1 MEADERKD
9 SDGGTRREE
18 REESA
23 PRRFRERSHD
33 GGEERPPRD
42 RRRDR
47 SHDDE
52 GERHSRHQQEDSRRD
67 RGSSVD
73 RPWRESSEGHED
85 GDRRRKEHRRG
96 HRGGSRSRDPAF
108 DSLASTDRKKKR
120 VEEKEKQACTIFVG
134 DLDPS
139 STAEQ
144 LTGLFK
150 KFGNVL
156 TAKIKDDHCYGFV
169 TFDKRESAEAAIA
182 AGQRQDGI
190 DLLSNKQVRQKQRVH
205 GFYYLEGLRFGVY
218 GLGLSQGLRFRGL
231 G

>member
-1 MEADERKD
+1 MEADERKE
-9 SDGGTRREE
+9 SDGGTRRVEGEE
-18 REESA
+18 REDRGESA
-23 PRRFRERSHD
+23 PRRWI
-33 GGEERPPRD
+33 
-42 RRRDR
+42 DR

-52 GERHSRHQQEDSRRD
+52 GERPSKLEDSRRRRD
-67 RGSSVD
+67 RGSSLD
-73 RPWRESSEGHED
+73 RPWRETSECHED
-85 GDRRRKEHRRG
+85 GDRRRREHRRG
-96 HRGGSRSRDPAF
+96 HRGGSRSRDPSRDPAF
-108 DSLASTDRKKKR
+108 DSLTSTDRKKKR

-169 TFDKRESAEAAIA
+169 TFDKRECAESAIA

-190 DLLSNKQVRQKQRVH
+190 DLLNNKQVRQRQRVH
-205 GFYYLEGLRFGVY
+205 GFCFLQSSRFGLWFGVK
-218 GLGLSQGLRFRGL
+218 GRV
-231 G
+231 

>member
-23 PRRFRERSHD
+23 PRRVRERSHD

-42 RRRDR
+42 RRRER
-47 SHDDE
+47 SRDDD
-52 GERHSRHQQEDSRRD
+52 GERHPRQQQEDGRRRD
-67 RGSSVD
+67 RGSSLD
-73 RPWRESSEGHED
+73 RPWRETSEGHED

-120 VEEKEKQACTIFVG
+120 VEEQEKQACTIFVG

-190 DLLSNKQVRQKQRVH
+190 DLLSNKQVRQSQRVY
-205 GFYYLEGLRFGVY
+205 GFYYLQGSSFVVY
-218 GLGLSQGLRFRGL
+218 VLGFQCRS
-231 G
+231 